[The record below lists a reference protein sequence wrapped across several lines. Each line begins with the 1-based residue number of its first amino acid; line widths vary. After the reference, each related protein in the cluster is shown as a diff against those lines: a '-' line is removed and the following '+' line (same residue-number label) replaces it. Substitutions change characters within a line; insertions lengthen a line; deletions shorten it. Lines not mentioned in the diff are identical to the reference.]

1 MEMIQ
6 RHADSKPT
14 LVFCSTRKMAQ
25 QAAQA
30 IVKQYETLRK
40 AKKAPPWPQNPEP
53 MGNFIDNTL
62 KGTSNLLTCYC
73 TGIKG

>member
-14 LVFCSTRKMAQ
+14 LVFCSTRKMSQ

-30 IVKQYETLRK
+30 IVKQYEALRK
-40 AKKAPPWPQNPEP
+40 AKKALPWPQNPEP
-53 MGNFIDNTL
+53 GNFIDNTL
-62 KGTSNLLTCYC
+62 RGTSNLLTCYC
-73 TGIKG
+73 ICIKD